1 MELMTPQRL
10 NRLPTQKR
18 LDWTSNNRFR
28 MSCSPTGTPGVC
40 ELDVGT
46 SDDIHVYHLTS
57 GNTRPH
63 TLSSLGG
70 DSIAAGVIDISVNN
84 GNYTLSDAAAPFKF
98 QWVDTKSVAIT
109 TQSILQGRFATS
121 LNSTSITEN
130 TVIPVYDDSQGAWK
144 DVYGTGVSALS
155 DKCATFDPPGT
166 DGDAFGV
173 ATVDG
178 ITTATSSVKTSRVLL
193 ITADYFLTGIISTKP
208 MIMIAGWEGSA
219 ANDQTGGALLGP

>member
-1 MELMTPQRL
+1 MTPQRL

-70 DSIAAGVIDISVNN
+70 DPIAAAVIDISING
-84 GNYTLSDAAAPFKF
+84 GNYTLSSTAAPFKY
-98 QWVDTKSVAIT
+98 QWCDTKSITIT
-109 TQSILQGRFATS
+109 TQSILQGRIATS
-121 LNSTSITEN
+121 LNSTSVTEN
-130 TVIPVYDDSQGAWK
+130 TVLPVWDDSQSSWK
-144 DVYGTGVSALS
+144 DVYGTGITALA
-155 DKCATFDPPGT
+155 DKCATFDPPGS
-166 DGDAFGV
+166 DGDAYSV
-173 ATVDG
+173 ATIDS
-178 ITTATSSVKTSRVLL
+178 ITTQTTSTKTSRVLL
-193 ITADYFLTGIISTKP
+193 TTADYFLCGIISTKP
-208 MIMIAGWEGSA
+208 MILIAGCEGSA
-219 ANDQTGGALLGP
+219 ASDQTGGVLSGP